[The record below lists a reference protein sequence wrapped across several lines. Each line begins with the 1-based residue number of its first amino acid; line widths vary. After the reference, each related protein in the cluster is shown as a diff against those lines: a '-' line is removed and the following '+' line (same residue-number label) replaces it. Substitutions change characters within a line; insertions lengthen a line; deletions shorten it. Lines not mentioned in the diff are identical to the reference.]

1 MSARKGGLGKG
12 LDAIFMDNETE
23 DGNSIVKLKISDI
36 EPNRQQPRKE
46 FNEEALTE
54 LADSISKH
62 GILQP
67 LLVRPLPDG
76 GYQLV
81 AGERRWRACR
91 MAGVSEVPVVIKELT
106 NSQVMELALIENL
119 QREDLSIVEEAE
131 GYKMLMDDYSFTQDE
146 ISKSVGKSRP
156 SITNALR
163 ILKLP
168 KEILSLLKENKIT
181 AGHARALLSFDNEED
196 MRKVA
201 EAIVT
206 NGLSVREVEKISKI
220 KNNKKE
226 KRNDKR
232 RDSFFDEVE
241 ISLHEYL
248 GRKVKVSSSAKNKGS
263 ITIEFY
269 NKEDLAEIVKKLA
282 GED

>member
-23 DGNSIVKLKISDI
+23 DGNSTVKLKISDI

-131 GYKMLMDDYSFTQDE
+131 GYKMLMDNYNFTQDE

>member
-23 DGNSIVKLKISDI
+23 DSNSTVKLKISDI

>member
-23 DGNSIVKLKISDI
+23 DGNSTVKLKISDI

-131 GYKMLMDDYSFTQDE
+131 GYKMLMDNYNFTQDE

-163 ILKLP
+163 VLKLP

>member
-23 DGNSIVKLKISDI
+23 DGNSTVILKISDI

>member
-23 DGNSIVKLKISDI
+23 DGNSTVKLKISDI

-131 GYKMLMDDYSFTQDE
+131 GYKMLMDDYNFTQDE

-196 MRKVA
+196 MRKIA

>member
-23 DGNSIVKLKISDI
+23 DGNSTVKLKISDI

-106 NSQVMELALIENL
+106 NSQVMELALIENI

-131 GYKMLMDDYSFTQDE
+131 GYKMLMDNYNFTQDE

>member
-23 DGNSIVKLKISDI
+23 DGNSTVKLKISDI

-131 GYKMLMDDYSFTQDE
+131 GYKMLMDNYNFTQDE

-168 KEILSLLKENKIT
+168 KEILLLLKENKIT

>member
-23 DGNSIVKLKISDI
+23 DGNSTVKLKISDI

-62 GILQP
+62 GIFQP

>member
-23 DGNSIVKLKISDI
+23 DGNSTVKLKISDI
-36 EPNRQQPRKE
+36 EPNRRQPRKE

-168 KEILSLLKENKIT
+168 KEILSLFKENKIT

>member
-23 DGNSIVKLKISDI
+23 DGNSTVKLKISDI

-91 MAGVSEVPVVIKELT
+91 MAGVSEVPAVIKELT

-131 GYKMLMDDYSFTQDE
+131 GYKMLMDNYNFTQDE

-163 ILKLP
+163 VLKLP

>member
-23 DGNSIVKLKISDI
+23 DGNSTVKLKISDI

>member
-1 MSARKGGLGKG
+1 
-12 LDAIFMDNETE
+12 
-23 DGNSIVKLKISDI
+23 
-36 EPNRQQPRKE
+36 
-46 FNEEALTE
+46 
-54 LADSISKH
+54 
-62 GILQP
+62 
-67 LLVRPLPDG
+67 
-76 GYQLV
+76 
-81 AGERRWRACR
+81 
-91 MAGVSEVPVVIKELT
+91 
-106 NSQVMELALIENL
+106 
-119 QREDLSIVEEAE
+119 
-131 GYKMLMDDYSFTQDE
+131 
-146 ISKSVGKSRP
+146 
-156 SITNALR
+156 
-163 ILKLP
+163 
-168 KEILSLLKENKIT
+168 
-181 AGHARALLSFDNEED
+181 

>member
-23 DGNSIVKLKISDI
+23 DGNSTVKLKISDI

-168 KEILSLLKENKIT
+168 KEILLLLKENKIT

>member
-23 DGNSIVKLKISDI
+23 DGNSTVKLKISDI
-36 EPNRQQPRKE
+36 EPNRRQPRKE

>member
-1 MSARKGGLGKG
+1 
-12 LDAIFMDNETE
+12 
-23 DGNSIVKLKISDI
+23 
-36 EPNRQQPRKE
+36 
-46 FNEEALTE
+46 
-54 LADSISKH
+54 
-62 GILQP
+62 
-67 LLVRPLPDG
+67 
-76 GYQLV
+76 
-81 AGERRWRACR
+81 